1 MEMKNI
7 LVLFH
12 CSAAVRQTL
21 TEAVQ
26 GMATVTF
33 REGDWSVETYREA
46 LEKAHIIIGEPR
58 NEEFVYCKNLQLM
71 HSPSSGVNYYVDG
84 GKFLQIYSD
93 WQLLCFSSAAYNWQP
108 PENSEN
114 LTEYDNAQAICDWI
128 REQSKIRNFPK
139 FDDAVE
145 DIEPR
150 PTNPQI
156 MGVDVNG
163 IAKYAVGI
171 RVIFKGKMV

>member
-1 MEMKNI
+1 MDKNKAM
-7 LVLFH
+7 LDWLLTCPNVKHLYALFGDVEDGGKH
-12 CSAAVRQTL
+12 LYRQPD
-21 TEAVQ
+21 
-26 GMATVTF
+26 GIH
-33 REGDWSVETYREA
+33 RER
-46 LEKAHIIIGEPR
+46 R
-58 NEEFVYCKNLQLM
+58 
-71 HSPSSGVNYYVDG
+71 YVDG

-108 PENSEN
+108 PEDSEN

-128 REQSKIRNFPK
+128 QEQRASRNFPE
-139 FDDAVE
+139 FDEAVE